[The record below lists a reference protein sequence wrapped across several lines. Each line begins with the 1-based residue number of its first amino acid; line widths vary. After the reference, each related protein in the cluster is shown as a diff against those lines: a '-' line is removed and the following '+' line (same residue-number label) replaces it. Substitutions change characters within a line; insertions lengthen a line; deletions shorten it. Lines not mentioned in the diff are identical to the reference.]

1 MKKKLK
7 LRLWVKLTL
16 CITAIILLLMLD
28 SKVVEDGIK
37 QCVNGGHNEEYCERE
52 LSK

>member
-1 MKKKLK
+1 MK

-16 CITAIILLLMLD
+16 CIIAIVLLLMLD
-28 SKVVEDGIK
+28 NKIIERGIK
-37 QCVNGGHNEEYCERE
+37 QCVSGGHSEEYCERE

>member
-1 MKKKLK
+1 MKKMR

-16 CITAIILLLMLD
+16 CIIAIVLLLMLD
-28 SKVVEDGIK
+28 SKIVENAINK
-37 QCVNGGHNEEYCERE
+37 CVEGGHSEEYCERE

>member
-1 MKKKLK
+1 MKKLK

-16 CITAIILLLMLD
+16 CIIAIILLLMLD
-28 SKVVEDGIK
+28 SKIVDSAVND
-37 QCVNGGHNEEYCERE
+37 CVKGGHSKEYCEYE